1 MLGLMNI
8 PMQKKLSL
16 KPYLTPYRKSSKWII
31 KQNAKPKT
39 IKL

>member
-8 PMQKKLSL
+8 PMQKIE
-16 KPYLTPYRKSSKWII
+16 PQTYLTPYRKSSKWII